1 MKGWITITIENK
13 TILEAGKTYTISSDG
28 EITEEVD

>member
-1 MKGWITITIENK
+1 MKGWIKIKIKNK
-13 TILEAGKTYTISSDG
+13 IILEAGKTYTISSDG